1 MTKGIEYFHQGCDH
15 RSIHFD
21 IKSHHILVDYNFNP
35 KISNFGLAKLYS
47 KGEIAVFMNAT
58 RGIVGYIALEVLS
71 RNLENVS
78 YKLDVYSFGMLLL
91 EIVGE
96 KKMLM

>member
-1 MTKGIEYFHQGCDH
+1 MTKGIEYFHQGCDQ

-47 KGEIAVFMNAT
+47 KGEIAVFMNEA
-58 RGIVGYIALEVLS
+58 RGIVGYIALEVSS

-78 YKLDVYSFGMLLL
+78 YKLDVYSL
-91 EIVGE
+91 ECCCL
-96 KKMLM
+96 KL

>member
-21 IKSHHILVDYNFNP
+21 IKSHHILVDYNLNP
-35 KISNFGLAKLYS
+35 KISNFGQAKLYS

-58 RGIVGYIALEVLS
+58 RGIVGYIAPEVLS

-78 YKLDVYSFGMLLL
+78 
-91 EIVGE
+91 
-96 KKMLM
+96 